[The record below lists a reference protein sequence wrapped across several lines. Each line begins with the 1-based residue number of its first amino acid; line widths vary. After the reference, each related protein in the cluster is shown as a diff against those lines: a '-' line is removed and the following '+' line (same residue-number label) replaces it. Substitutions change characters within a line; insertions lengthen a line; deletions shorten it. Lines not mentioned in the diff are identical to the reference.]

1 MKSIFYCI
9 NDILGVLFNKT
20 CSFRDLFKLQ
30 CPPLKYSLQTTKRT
44 TNREPTLRDLMS
56 TLYLTTDKVDEL
68 EYHPISF
75 GEGLMSSLGYFM
87 GKTQTFERKPSSNG
101 IAIVFIL
108 GGVTGKEI
116 KCLTDI
122 CGALNKKNQ
131 RMVLCST
138 RISTPAK
145 TMSSIIEPV
154 HLY

>member
-1 MKSIFYCI
+1 MKSTFYCI

-20 CSFRDLFKLQ
+20 CSFRDLLKLQ
-30 CPPLKYSLQTTKRT
+30 CPQMKYSLQTTKRT

-116 KCLTDI
+116 KCLRI
-122 CGALNKKNQ
+122 CDGTFL
-131 RMVLCST
+131 VVYSYCLDVICIFDT
-138 RISTPAK
+138 CV
-145 TMSSIIEPV
+145 SIYI
-154 HLY
+154 

>member
-1 MKSIFYCI
+1 MKSTFYCI

-20 CSFRDLFKLQ
+20 CSFRDLLKLQ

-44 TNREPTLRDLMS
+44 TNREPTLRDLIS

-122 CGALNKKNQ
+122 CGALNKRNQ

>member
-1 MKSIFYCI
+1 MKSTFYCI

-20 CSFRDLFKLQ
+20 CSFRDLLKLQ

>member
-1 MKSIFYCI
+1 MKSTFYCI
-9 NDILGVLFNKT
+9 NDIPGVLFNKT
-20 CSFRDLFKLQ
+20 CSFRDLLKLQ

-122 CGALNKKNQ
+122 CGALNKRNQ

-145 TMSSIIEPV
+145 TLSSIIEPV
-154 HLY
+154 HLC

>member
-1 MKSIFYCI
+1 MKSTFYCI

-20 CSFRDLFKLQ
+20 CSFRDLLKLQ

-44 TNREPTLRDLMS
+44 TNREPTLRDLIS

-75 GEGLMSSLGYFM
+75 EEGLMSSLGYFM

-122 CGALNKKNQ
+122 CGALNKRNQ

-138 RISTPAK
+138 RISTPAR